1 MFGIGLG
8 DVVAASLAAA
18 GACLICSIPRDFV
31 GHLLR
36 NFPGWVM
43 RTYGRRALVIPVLV
57 MLVIGRL
64 VELGVNGQ
72 MNSPAGQAMVIAAA
86 FLALVIAS
94 ALLRFYFSDYRKSR

>member
-1 MFGIGLG
+1 MIGIGLG

-31 GHLLR
+31 GHLR

-57 MLVIGRL
+57 MLVVGRL

-72 MNSPAGQAMVIAAA
+72 IDSPAGQAMVIAAA

-94 ALLRFYFSDYRKSR
+94 AVLRFYFSDYRKSR